1 MKGLV
6 KLTTLES
13 SRGIV
18 TSIVSNGLSQLL
30 IYLTSKTEIKNKD
43 LILYLITFLFAN
55 VLSYSLDILLAKD
68 RFNGVEVPLSDIKT
82 RSKYLLEKFLSF
94 QIVRFFVLVC
104 IDVIVVSA
112 IFKKTRKFLDSKDI
126 KFKNRDQ
133 ILMVCITFLTF
144 MIYGN
149 TLRFSWVYVD
159 KENTMFDALMFSWLT
174 ILFVTA
180 LDDV

>member
-1 MKGLV
+1 MKSLMA
-6 KLTTLES
+6 LTTLES

-18 TSIVSNGLSQLL
+18 TSIMSNGLSQLL
-30 IYLTSKTEIKNKD
+30 IYLTSKTDIENKD

-68 RFNGVEVPLSDIKT
+68 RFNGVEVPLSDLKT
-82 RSKYLLEKFLSF
+82 RLNYLLGKFLSF
-94 QIVRFFVLVC
+94 QMVRFFVLVC

-112 IFKKTRKFLDSKDI
+112 IFKKTRKFLDAKNI

-144 MIYGN
+144 IVYGN
-149 TLRFSWVYVD
+149 TLRFSWVYID
-159 KENTMFDALMFSWLT
+159 KEDTMFDALMFSWLT

-180 LDDV
+180 LED

>member
-1 MKGLV
+1 MKRLMA
-6 KLTTLES
+6 LSTLES

-30 IYLTSKTEIKNKD
+30 IYLTSKTKIKNKD

-68 RFNGVEVPLSDIKT
+68 KFNGVEVPLTDLTT
-82 RSKYLLEKFLSF
+82 RSKYLFEKFFSF

-112 IFKKTRKFLDSKDI
+112 IFRKTRKFLDHKNI

-133 ILMVCITFLTF
+133 LLMIVITFLTF
-144 MIYGN
+144 IVYGN

-180 LDDV
+180 LED